1 MTLKWNDK
9 LEPSFPFR
17 QTVPSV
23 TGGPLRPQQN
33 SLTHPPGDRALKARQ
48 LVLPLGYGI
57 VWVFFFMTKNMISE
71 ACFGV
76 VQMVFE
82 CGAPNHK
89 LSLTSPSQAL
99 NPHLLTFKM

>member
-9 LEPSFPFR
+9 LEPSFPFP
-17 QTVPSV
+17 QTVLSL
-23 TGGPLRPQQN
+23 TGGPLRSQQN
-33 SLTHPPGDRALKARQ
+33 SLTYPPGDWALEGRR
-48 LVLPLGYGI
+48 LVLPLGHGI
-57 VWVFFFMTKNMISE
+57 VWVFMTKNMISE

-89 LSLTSPSQAL
+89 PSLTSLSPAL